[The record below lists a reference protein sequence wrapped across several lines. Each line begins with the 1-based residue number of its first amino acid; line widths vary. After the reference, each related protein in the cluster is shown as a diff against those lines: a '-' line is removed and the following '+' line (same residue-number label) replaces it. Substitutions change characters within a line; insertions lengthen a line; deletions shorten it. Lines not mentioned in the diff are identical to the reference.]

1 MYLIQDM
8 LHHLHQVCFSLVYLV
23 RGIQIL
29 CLIDIFSKLSH
40 HKMKFAFQE
49 PKPGENHGKLDLSK
63 VQMERKLLVPSFVL
77 MVAAENTISL
87 FDVA

>member
-1 MYLIQDM
+1 MYLIQAM

-23 RGIQIL
+23 L

-40 HKMKFAFQE
+40 HKMKFVFQE
-49 PKPGENHGKLDLSK
+49 PKPGENLGKLDLSK
-63 VQMERKLLVPSFVL
+63 VQMERKLLVPSSVL
-77 MVAAENTISL
+77 MVVAENTISL

>member
-1 MYLIQDM
+1 MYLIQAM

-23 RGIQIL
+23 QIFYL
-29 CLIDIFSKLSH
+29 VDIFSKLSH
-40 HKMKFAFQE
+40 HKMKFVFQE

-63 VQMERKLLVPSFVL
+63 VQMERKLLVPSSVL
-77 MVAAENTISL
+77 MVVAENTISL